1 MFKEDTIAAITT
13 GMTNAGVGIIRIS
26 GDQACEVA
34 DKVFHAENKEKQASN
49 MKSYTAAFG
58 KVYDGEEIIDEAIL
72 LVMKAPHTY
81 TCEDVCELQCH
92 GGIVVLR
99 KILDIVLKNGARAAE
114 PGEFTKR
121 AFLGGRIDMSQAESV
136 MSLINAKNDF
146 AAKTSV
152 DQLQGRL
159 RDSIVDMRE
168 KILYNVA
175 FIESALDDPEH
186 YSLEGFPQKLRVIVN
201 DILKKVK
208 KLLKTFDNGKVLS
221 EGINTVI
228 VGKPNAGKSSLLNM
242 FVGED
247 RAIVTDMAGTTRDT
261 LSETVNIRGIT
272 LNIIDTAGIRDTDDI
287 VEKIGVDKA
296 IESVDKAD
304 LILYVVDGSIDLDE
318 NDYRIIDKIRDK
330 NVIVIINKSDLEIKV
345 DKEVIEKYLDK
356 DIIQLSAMTG
366 DGSEELYDMLN
377 KMFFEGNL
385 SYNDQLYITN
395 ARHKNELVYTKNAL
409 DKVIESIDIG
419 MEEDFFSIDLMDAY
433 EHLGLIIGETA
444 RDDLADKIFKDFCMG
459 K

>member
-34 DKVFHAENKEKQASN
+34 DKVFHAENTEKQASN

-92 GGIVVLR
+92 GGVVVLR

-208 KLLKTFDNGKVLS
+208 NLLKTFDNGKVLS

>member
-201 DILKKVK
+201 DILEKVK

-395 ARHKNELVYTKNAL
+395 ARHRNELVYTKNAL

>member
-34 DKVFHAENKEKQASN
+34 DKVFHAENTEKQASN

-58 KVYDGEEIIDEAIL
+58 KVYDGKEIIDEAIL

-201 DILKKVK
+201 DILEKVK
-208 KLLKTFDNGKVLS
+208 NLLKTFDNGKVLS

-318 NDYRIIDKIRDK
+318 NDYRIIDKIRNK